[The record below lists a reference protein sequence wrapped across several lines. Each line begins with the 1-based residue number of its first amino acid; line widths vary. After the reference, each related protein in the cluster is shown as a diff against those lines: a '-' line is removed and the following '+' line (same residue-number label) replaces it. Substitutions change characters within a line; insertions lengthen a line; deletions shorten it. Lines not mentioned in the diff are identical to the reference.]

1 MNGEPDED
9 GVGRS
14 PAPVLEARG
23 LCKSFGSVRALI
35 DVNLDL
41 YPGEVLGLMGDNGAG
56 KSTTVKI
63 LAGALQ
69 PDAGEI
75 RINGRPVSLRGP
87 IDARRA
93 GIETVYQDLAVVPML
108 DVAENVFLGRE
119 VRRRGPLGVLRAL
132 DKRTMRRQAAEHL
145 RALNVGIHSVRQRV
159 DTLSGGQRQGVAVGR
174 AVAFGRH
181 IVIMDEPTAA
191 LGVRESRRVIELI
204 QLIRRRGLS
213 VILISHNLPQV
224 LEISDRIMVLRNG
237 RRVGV
242 VRTAETDMQQVV
254 RLITGAEVLDQPA
267 AQGSEGWAGGEA

>member
-1 MNGEPDED
+1 MSREPDRE
-9 GVGRS
+9 GGG
-14 PAPVLEARG
+14 PGPGPLLEARG

-63 LAGALQ
+63 LSGALQ
-69 PDAGEI
+69 PDAGEV
-75 RINGRPVSLRGP
+75 RINGRPVLLRGP

-108 DVAENVFLGRE
+108 DVAENLFLGRE
-119 VRRRGPLGVLRAL
+119 LRRRDPLGMLRLL
-132 DKRTMRRQAAEHL
+132 DKASMRRQAAGHL
-145 RALNVGIHSVRQRV
+145 EALNVGVHSVRQRL

-174 AVAFGRH
+174 AVAFGRR
-181 IVIMDEPTAA
+181 VVLMDEPTAA

-204 QLIRRRGLS
+204 RSIRSRGLS

-224 LEISDRIMVLRNG
+224 LEVSDRIAVLRNG

-254 RLITGAEVLDQPA
+254 RLITGAEVLDRPA
-267 AQGSEGWAGGEA
+267 A